1 MDATRFDS
9 WMCGACGYVMDAA
22 GPLDGDATPTEG
34 DLAICMNCGTPFT
47 LDAGKWRKATEAE
60 LAELSPEERRDLT
73 EHQMARAAA
82 RLPDLSKRSKRGG
95 RA

>member
-1 MDATRFDS
+1 MADVRFDP
-9 WMCGACGYVMDAA
+9 WMCGDCGYVMDAA

-34 DLAICMNCGTPFT
+34 DLAICMNCGTPYT
-47 LDAGKWRKATEAE
+47 LDAGKWRTSTAAE

-73 EHQMARAAA
+73 ELQMQRAAA